1 LLAIDGAAIPP
12 ILKKLQALSVE
23 GGSGGKSDPNEEA
36 HKRGSKSMRD
46 GLVAVG
52 DGKGV
57 DSETAALEAHMS
69 VHALYLLQ
77 VPSRISSRHNAIG
90 QLRELMAAL
99 GLLQKLQSVGLQHSL
114 TGGLTCMLAD
124 ESIWRTVLVCV
135 GGIQVSGERQKEL
148 ELPNDLLL
156 RERSGREQRAGGRS
170 ERAGAASGQEERASE
185 QPHLLRERSGR
196 EQRAGGTGERASN
209 LVFCA
214 SGAGGSSERAG
225 RASERATSS
234 PALASRATSSPA
246 LASRATSSPALASR
260 ATSSPA
266 LASRATSSPALA
278 SRATSSPA
286 LASRATASPA
296 LASRATASPALAS
309 QATSSPR
316 SPPPLHQSTN

>member
-1 LLAIDGAAIPP
+1 MGGQKKLRAPQPICVPGASSIALASNSGFKTFAYKSWPLLDENLLAIDGAAIPP

-148 ELPNDLLL
+148 ELPNDRRQRPREQNGREERQQPTRARPCLIAAALL
-156 RERSGREQRAGGRS
+156 RQKRA
-170 ERAGAASGQEERASE
+170 
-185 QPHLLRERSGR
+185 
-196 EQRAGGTGERASN
+196 
-209 LVFCA
+209 
-214 SGAGGSSERAG
+214 
-225 RASERATSS
+225 
-234 PALASRATSSPA
+234 
-246 LASRATSSPALASR
+246 
-260 ATSSPA
+260 
-266 LASRATSSPALA
+266 
-278 SRATSSPA
+278 
-286 LASRATASPA
+286 
-296 LASRATASPALAS
+296 
-309 QATSSPR
+309 
-316 SPPPLHQSTN
+316 